1 MAAVISSRLPET
13 GNDSGNSINSRK
25 GKVGEFKGGKDGD
38 NNDMLLKASDY
49 QLARGRTRVQSQF
62 M

>member
-13 GNDSGNSINSRK
+13 GNDSGNSINSRE

-49 QLARGRTRVQSQF
+49 P
-62 M
+62 